1 MAFIDGLD
9 SVPSTSLARASKN
22 FPLHLVFT
30 MSQRMVPFMRKL
42 FFLVFGLFSL
52 GAAATAQIPTSGN
65 IYAGYSY
72 YNTNLGATRQSL
84 NGWEGSIEGKFF
96 PIPFLGIFAD
106 FSANY
111 GDLKF
116 PGPAGL
122 CAIGVVCSPIS
133 VNSHLDNFLVGPRLG
148 VSVGKVRPFA
158 EAFVGF
164 AHVNTHGF
172 GSDTSISS
180 GVGGGIDYSFFHLL
194 GWRLQGDYIHT
205 NLFNTPQN
213 NVRLSTGLVF
223 HF

>member
-1 MAFIDGLD
+1 
-9 SVPSTSLARASKN
+9 
-22 FPLHLVFT
+22 
-30 MSQRMVPFMRKL
+30 MRKL
-42 FFLVFGLFSL
+42 VVLAFVLLSVVAVGM
-52 GAAATAQIPTSGN
+52 AQIPTSGN
-65 IYAGYSY
+65 LFAGYSY

-96 PIPFLGIFAD
+96 PIPFLGVFAD

-116 PGPAGL
+116 TNPAAL

-133 VNSHLDNFLVGPRLG
+133 VNSHLDNFVIGPRLG
-148 VSVGKVRPFA
+148 VSIGKVRPFA

-180 GVGGGIDYSFFHLL
+180 GVGGGIDYRFFHLL
-194 GWRLQGDYIHT
+194 GWRLEGDYIHT

>member
-1 MAFIDGLD
+1 
-9 SVPSTSLARASKN
+9 
-22 FPLHLVFT
+22 
-30 MSQRMVPFMRKL
+30 MRKL
-42 FFLVFGLFSL
+42 VIFAFVLFSFA
-52 GAAATAQIPTSGN
+52 AAATAQIPTSGN

-96 PIPFLGIFAD
+96 PVPFLGVFAD

-116 PGPAGL
+116 P
-122 CAIGVVCSPIS
+122 SPCPVGGGCPTFS
-133 VNSHLDNFLVGPRLG
+133 VNSHLDNFLIGPRLG
-148 VSVGKVRPFA
+148 VSIGKVRPFA

-164 AHVNTHGF
+164 AHVNTNGF

-180 GVGGGIDYSFFHLL
+180 GIGGGIDYRFFHLL
-194 GWRLQGDYIHT
+194 GWRFQGDYIHT
-205 NLFNTPQN
+205 NLFNTAQN
-213 NVRLSTGLVF
+213 NVRLSTGPVL

>member
-96 PIPFLGIFAD
+96 PIR
-106 FSANY
+106 SEE
-111 GDLKF
+111 
-116 PGPAGL
+116 
-122 CAIGVVCSPIS
+122 
-133 VNSHLDNFLVGPRLG
+133 RR
-148 VSVGKVRPFA
+148 VGK
-158 EAFVGF
+158 E
-164 AHVNTHGF
+164 
-172 GSDTSISS
+172 
-180 GVGGGIDYSFFHLL
+180 
-194 GWRLQGDYIHT
+194 
-205 NLFNTPQN
+205 
-213 NVRLSTGLVF
+213 
-223 HF
+223 

>member
-1 MAFIDGLD
+1 
-9 SVPSTSLARASKN
+9 
-22 FPLHLVFT
+22 
-30 MSQRMVPFMRKL
+30 MRKL
-42 FFLVFGLFSL
+42 VVLALVLLSF

-72 YNTNLGATRQSL
+72 YNTNLGATRQGL

-116 PGPAGL
+116 PIPCPAAVA
-122 CAIGVVCSPIS
+122 CPSTS
-133 VNSHLDNFLVGPRLG
+133 VNSHLDNFLIGPRLG

-164 AHVNTHGF
+164 AHVNTNGF

-180 GVGGGIDYSFFHLL
+180 GVGGGIDYRFFHLL
-194 GWRLQGDYIHT
+194 GWRFQGDYIHT

>member
-1 MAFIDGLD
+1 
-9 SVPSTSLARASKN
+9 
-22 FPLHLVFT
+22 
-30 MSQRMVPFMRKL
+30 MRKL
-42 FFLVFGLFSL
+42 VILAFVLFSF
-52 GAAATAQIPTSGN
+52 GVAATAQIPTSGN

-96 PIPFLGIFAD
+96 PVPFLGIFAD

-116 PGPAGL
+116 PAGV
-122 CAIGVVCSPIS
+122 CGVVCTPTTVS

-148 VSVGKVRPFA
+148 ISIGKVRPFA

-164 AHVNTHGF
+164 AHVNTHGL

-180 GVGGGIDYSFFHLL
+180 GVGGGIDYRFFHLL
-194 GWRLQGDYIHT
+194 GWRFQGDYIHT
-205 NLFNTPQN
+205 NLFNTAQN
-213 NVRLSTGLVF
+213 NVRLSTGPVF